1 MAPATNLQ
9 KKLKIVQKKILNRS
23 MPARS
28 NHAST
33 NIKDVEE
40 RIQVV
45 VKQRH
50 EAYWLKLKL
59 DPGGGGGKGKRE
71 VKEEERREGKE
82 EERRKGRRRREGREG
97 GEGGKGKYKEGGK
110 GGRGKE
116 RRRTEEEGVE
126 SKELRG

>member
-40 RIQVV
+40 RIQIV

-50 EAYWLKLKL
+50 EAYWLKFKL
-59 DPGGGGGKGKRE
+59 DPGGGGGKGRRRRE
-71 VKEEERREGKE
+71 GKEGSEGGGEEGREGGGEKEEKEEKEGRGSIKREGKE
-82 EERRKGRRRREGREG
+82 EEGRKG
-97 GEGGKGKYKEGGK
+97 
-110 GGRGKE
+110 GGRS
-116 RRRTEEEGVE
+116 RRVWRVK
-126 SKELRG
+126 S